1 MWGGLKCHPQP
12 QSCFP
17 AHGQAQQGGS
27 MAGASCCSCP
37 AAAHGVVHTDLR
49 ITARSPPLDMGGLW
63 RCRPGSP
70 ELCVAEGLRHE
81 GEVEGEVAGVPPTP
95 RRLKRITQPSGL
107 PGVSSSP
114 AALPSAPAG
123 YRLSCLSAP
132 GSAPPAF
139 QGPPSPGP
147 GEPLAPC
154 SRPWHNPFVTP
165 LTLFPHPT
173 PTPNY
178 FLSGLFLEHLA
189 RAIDPDSQM
198 YSSCSGD
205 LGARLIL
212 RFSAAPR
219 AWRVSQ
225 ASAFD

>member
-1 MWGGLKCHPQP
+1 MSPSTPKLLPSPRAGPAGREHGWGFLLLL
-12 QSCFP
+12 
-17 AHGQAQQGGS
+17 
-27 MAGASCCSCP
+27 SCCCP
-37 AAAHGVVHTDLR
+37 RGGAHRPENHC
-49 ITARSPPLDMGGLW
+49 RSPPLDMGELW

-70 ELCVAEGLRHE
+70 ELCVAEGLRCE

-95 RRLKRITQPSGL
+95 RWLKRITQPCGL

-123 YRLSCLSAP
+123 YRLSCVSAP

-154 SRPWHNPFVTP
+154 SRPWHNPFVTL

-173 PTPNY
+173 PPPIISYPASSWSILPEPLTPV
-178 FLSGLFLEHLA
+178 
-189 RAIDPDSQM
+189 PK
-198 YSSCSGD
+198 CT
-205 LGARLIL
+205 
-212 RFSAAPR
+212 AAAVGIWEPG
-219 AWRVSQ
+219 
-225 ASAFD
+225 